1 MAGAVI
7 ISGKPTIKATPIA
20 PSHHWGTKT
29 HFCYF
34 LLCGEF
40 YFLYEGMSSTFYMA
54 PQCGDIIDILMF
66 LTCPFGPLIGGLHI
80 IPDHPST
87 VFSSFLSLFWISKI
101 VLKKTFVQLDTTIQW
116 KFFNKLLHSNKH
128 CLNLLKKIESGNMN
142 KHFSVSFTTFATIHN
157 KSNNSSWVQKHLYLI
172 SCGRWSNNYRR
183 GLRPKPVTN
192 IQLPDKYKYTK

>member
-1 MAGAVI
+1 
-7 ISGKPTIKATPIA
+7 
-20 PSHHWGTKT
+20 
-29 HFCYF
+29 
-34 LLCGEF
+34 
-40 YFLYEGMSSTFYMA
+40 MSSTFYVT